1 MRGRRCNIIILNVHT
16 PSEEK
21 VMVQRYFSEEL
32 EQNFRHFPKCHIK
45 LLLEDFIEKMESE
58 YFQTEN

>member
-1 MRGRRCNIIILNVHT
+1 
-16 PSEEK
+16 
-21 VMVQRYFSEEL
+21 MVQRYFSEEL